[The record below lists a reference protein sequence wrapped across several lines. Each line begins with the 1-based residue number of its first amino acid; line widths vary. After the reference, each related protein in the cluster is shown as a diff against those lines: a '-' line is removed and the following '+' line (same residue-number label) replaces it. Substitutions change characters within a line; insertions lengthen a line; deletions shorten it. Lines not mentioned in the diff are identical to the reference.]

1 MSCKIL
7 IRGVNWIG
15 DAVMTMPAIKAL
27 SDAFVD
33 YETALLVN
41 SRVLPLFR
49 HDPNVTSLVEYKDSH
64 RDIMGRVKLA
74 NSLKADNYALAI
86 LLQNAFDAAIIA
98 FLAGIRERVGYD
110 RDARGFLLT
119 KGIPVKAETLRIHQ
133 IRYYLNIVD
142 RLGIDAPYNLPW
154 TYLLHEERLQAR
166 ETLSALRHP
175 IIGINPGA
183 SFGSAKRWPTH
194 HFAEV
199 IRGVITQIGGSVVLF
214 GAADEWS
221 LAQQITEA
229 LGDTGGASEADFLTA
244 DTFLNLC
251 GKTTLRQ
258 LAACISECDLLVTND
273 SGPMHIAYSVGTPL
287 VAIFGSTDP
296 QLTGPPQCSGK
307 LHFAFRSAVIR
318 KKLPCAPC
326 FKRTCKKA
334 DIKCMNSITPDE
346 VLTELKALLPNKR
359 AVFFDRDGTLC
370 RDANYLNRFEDL
382 DVYPET
388 EGLKGLK
395 SKGYM
400 MIGISNQS
408 GIARG
413 LIKNEF
419 AEAVNKTFCD
429 NYGFDD
435 FYYCPH
441 HPDSHCPCRK
451 PSPGML
457 YKARAEHGIDL
468 KRSFFVGDSNA
479 DMLVAQ
485 AVGASPIFLL
495 NKKHSLAVD
504 GIKTIT
510 NLDLLHD
517 MIK

>member
-1 MSCKIL
+1 MSRKIL

-33 YETALLVN
+33 YEVALLVN
-41 SRVLPLFR
+41 SRVLPLFSK
-49 HDPNVTSLVEYKDSH
+49 DPNVHTLIEYKDSH
-64 RDIMGRVKLA
+64 RDILGRVKLA
-74 NSLKADNYALAI
+74 NALKADKYTFAI

-98 FLAGIRERVGYD
+98 FLAGIRERIGYD

-119 KGIPVKAETLRIHQ
+119 KGIPVKAETLRLHQ
-133 IRYYLNIVD
+133 IRYYLHILE
-142 RLGIDAPYNLPW
+142 RIGIDAPYNLPW
-154 TYLLHEERLQAR
+154 TYLLHEERLQGR
-166 ETLSALRHP
+166 QTLSALRHP

-183 SFGSAKRWPTH
+183 SYGSAKRWPTA
-194 HFAEV
+194 HFAGV
-199 IRGVITQIGGSVVLF
+199 VRGVIEQIGGSVVLF
-214 GAADEWS
+214 GSGEELW
-221 LAQQITEA
+221 LAQQITDDLA
-229 LGDTGGASEADFLTA
+229 ASGADLLTS

-273 SGPMHIAYSVGTPL
+273 SGPMHVAYSVGTPI

-296 QLTGPPQCSGK
+296 DITGPPQCSAD
-307 LHFAFRSAVIR
+307 LHFGFRSSVIR
-318 KKLPCAPC
+318 KKLSCSPC
-326 FKRTCKKA
+326 FKRTCKKT
-334 DIKCMNSITPDE
+334 DIKCMTDITPDE
-346 VLTELKALLPNKR
+346 VLAEVWALLPDKR

-370 RDANYLNRFEDL
+370 RDAHYLSRFEDFN
-382 DVYPET
+382 VYPET
-388 EGLKGLK
+388 ESLVRLK

-400 MIGISNQS
+400 MIGVSNQS

-413 LIKNEF
+413 LIKKEF
-419 AEAVNKTFCD
+419 ADAVNRTFCD

-435 FYYCPH
+435 FYHCPH

-485 AVGASPIFLL
+485 AVGAHPIFLL
-495 NKKHSLAVD
+495 NEKHSLTVEGVD
-504 GIKTIT
+504 TIT
-510 NLDLLHD
+510 SLDQLHA
-517 MIK
+517 MII